1 MGTVNGELK
10 KIITNINVNMS
21 KDYSP
26 IMMAML
32 KEAKAGKYKNKGE
45 AIDRRDELLKAG
57 KSWPDFFR

>member
-1 MGTVNGELK
+1 MANLK

-32 KEAKAGKYKNKGE
+32 NEAKAGKYKSKGE
-45 AIDRRDELLKAG
+45 AIDRRDELLEAG
-57 KSWPDFFR
+57 KSWPNFCR